1 MIFSLLTIKCSK
13 WIYWNQ
19 LGRASRPS
27 VRLLWTATSDSY
39 RNGDASIQYHDDQH
53 FYSILSVC
61 DMSRNFIRPRGWHD
75 VRILKIYYQSTQLLR
90 TKANRFFPS
99 VAAVSTHFSK
109 YRASA
114 LGLVTAGSCL
124 GMWPLQHLPHA
135 KELMTHSSGGVIYP
149 IVLQRLLSRV
159 GFAWSVRIL
168 GFITLFCCCI
178 SIFTVKSRLPPTR
191 RSGPWMDTKAFRDT
205 RFALLTAGSFLISLG
220 QQLSPY
226 LSNKHSKL
234 YH

>member
-135 KELMTHSSGGVIYP
+135 KNLWLIHQAVSSTRSSFNVFFQGLASHGVSGYWGSLRCFAVVFP
-149 IVLQRLLSRV
+149 FLRSKVDSRPH
-159 GFAWSVRIL
+159 GDLDRGWIQKPSETLDSLFWPPAASWS
-168 GFITLFCCCI
+168 
-178 SIFTVKSRLPPTR
+178 
-191 RSGPWMDTKAFRDT
+191 
-205 RFALLTAGSFLISLG
+205 
-220 QQLSPY
+220 
-226 LSNKHSKL
+226 H
-234 YH
+234 